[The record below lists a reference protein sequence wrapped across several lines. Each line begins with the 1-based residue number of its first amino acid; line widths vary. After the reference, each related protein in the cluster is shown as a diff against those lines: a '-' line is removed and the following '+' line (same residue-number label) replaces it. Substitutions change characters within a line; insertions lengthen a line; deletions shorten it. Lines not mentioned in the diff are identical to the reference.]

1 MSAQLSIPIG
11 RVRSRA
17 IDAAGACASRAPRR
31 RGVRSVVPVADRTH
45 PIRRATRRPQA
56 LAGSSLNSRPRE
68 CGRAFL
74 SQLPDR
80 VGCNP

>member
-1 MSAQLSIPIG
+1 MRAQLSISFG
-11 RVRSRA
+11 RALPRA
-17 IDAAGACASRAPRR
+17 IDAAGAFAPKARRR
-31 RGVRSVVPVADRTH
+31 RGVRSVVPQADRTH
-45 PIRRATRRPQA
+45 LLRRRRRRPQA

-74 SQLPDR
+74 SQLSDR